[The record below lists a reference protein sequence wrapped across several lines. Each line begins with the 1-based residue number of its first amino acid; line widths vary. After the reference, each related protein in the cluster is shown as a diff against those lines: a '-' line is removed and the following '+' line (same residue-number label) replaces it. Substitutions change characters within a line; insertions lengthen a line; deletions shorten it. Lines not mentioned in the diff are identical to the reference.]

1 MTTTKQ
7 QKIRIGLFAVIA
19 GLLFMLVLVAFA
31 GVRFWKDRA
40 HYEIVFD
47 HSVYGLQQGAE
58 VYFNGIRVGTVDAI
72 GVDPNDIRNV
82 RVRIEIE
89 SNAPV
94 RTDTRAILQ
103 FAGITGLKI
112 IDLRGGSP
120 TAPAIPRGGRIPEG
134 ETTFDRFERQAS
146 AMLDQ
151 STQLMEKANK
161 IATTAQQ
168 VVEDLQALTDPSQLG
183 SLVEQTKATA
193 ANLAATSSALRGIVD
208 DNRAGLKAS
217 LASIELA
224 AKRTAELVDNG
235 QLRSAVS
242 DLRQASRSFKEL
254 ARDVKQ
260 RPSKLFFGKPEPDR
274 KLP

>member
-1 MTTTKQ
+1 MITTKQ
-7 QKIRIGLFAVIA
+7 QKIRIGVFAVIA
-19 GLLFMLVLVAFA
+19 GALFVLVLVTFA
-31 GVRFWKDRA
+31 GVHFLKGRT
-40 HYEIVFD
+40 HYEIVFS
-47 HSVYGLQQGAE
+47 HSVYGLEAGGE
-58 VYFNGIRVGTVDAI
+58 VYINGIRVGTVDAI
-72 GVDPNDIRNV
+72 GVDPDDIRKV

-89 SNAPV
+89 SGTPV

-112 IDLRGGSP
+112 VDLRGGSP
-120 TAPAIPRGGRIPEG
+120 TARALPPGGRILEG
-134 ETTFDRFERQAS
+134 ETTFDRFERQAMS
-146 AMLDQ
+146 MLDE
-151 STQLMEKANK
+151 TTELMKRAND
-161 IATTAQQ
+161 IARTAQQ
-168 VVEDLQALTDPSQLG
+168 VVQDLEALTDPSSLG
-183 SLVEQTKATA
+183 SLVDQTKATA

-217 LASIELA
+217 LESIELA

-260 RPSKLFFGKPEPDR
+260 RPSRLFFGKAEPDR